1 MAVVYTHNIR
11 IDGGSDYEQEY
22 DMLQMGGD
30 PVDLTNYS
38 AQLQL
43 RKHAG
48 SKTAVSFTISFLDRV
63 TGKIKLSIPSF
74 TTTKLKAGRYVYDII
89 FTKPGGKKEIVLQGR
104 ATVVEGIS
112 TNCDSFANAGNM
124 TRVCI
129 AVIDES
135 DSQTTS
141 IMESQWTQFRSQFPY
156 RKFYLL
162 TPTATNAFGTP
173 SESNDF
179 DRLRCPD
186 NFLTETTI
194 NTPPLI

>member
-1 MAVVYTHNIR
+1 MAERDIMQLPT
-11 IDGGSDYEQEY
+11 SE
-22 DMLQMGGD
+22 
-30 PVDLTNYS
+30 LT
-38 AQLQL
+38 
-43 RKHAG
+43 R
-48 SKTAVSFTISFLDRV
+48 
-63 TGKIKLSIPSF
+63 
-74 TTTKLKAGRYVYDII
+74 
-89 FTKPGGKKEIVLQGR
+89 KEI
-104 ATVVEGIS
+104 GIIK
-112 TNCDSFANAGNM
+112 NFVRDAINAGNM

-135 DSQTTS
+135 DSQTTA

-162 TPTATNAFGTP
+162 TPSATNAFGTP